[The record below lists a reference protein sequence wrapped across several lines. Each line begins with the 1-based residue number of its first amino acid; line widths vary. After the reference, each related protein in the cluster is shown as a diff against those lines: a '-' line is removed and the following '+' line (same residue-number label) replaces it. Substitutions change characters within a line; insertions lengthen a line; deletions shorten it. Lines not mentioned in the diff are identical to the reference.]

1 MAAGAKYD
9 VELNFLVSRQSRSAG
24 SEFAKDIARMERDVG
39 RKKARP
45 DSKGG
50 IWTATGKGAGGAL
63 DVFSKM
69 GTGSAAAWAGKA
81 SAVIGGILSAG
92 IAVAVT
98 KGMFGGLAANAKAEE
113 VRGRIGSTLQLF
125 DFAADAGSAEQQFA
139 QNLQTAKAYQG
150 ELVKIADAAPGDVE
164 QVTDLFQNMLPGLAS
179 VTQEH
184 TRIRDL
190 TQKEVYLAG
199 ILGNRFALVGEQTS
213 RILTGG
219 AGAEMDT
226 WRLLQKPIAEAG
238 RELGAFP
245 KKSQLFGEKLTMAFN
260 KLSPEQRLAT
270 FEKALERL
278 SKPIR
283 DYYENTWE
291 GITAQGTSALKELRR
306 SFGQEGFYAV
316 KRAVKS
322 LTGEGGVLNQGSE
335 RFQSLRTFMVGM
347 GQQFGRLLE
356 AGILKVGAGLAYVAD
371 NWATIVQRAQIA
383 AQWLADGAKTAA
395 GLMGAKAGGA
405 FLAQG
410 AGAAMQAVTSVLSMG
425 AAALIAAPAFI
436 ALGVVVGGAAVM
448 FGGVITYLTSNI
460 DDFAGALA
468 QIDLSEFVQA
478 VSDLGAKFYALGSFL
493 LGDPADAQTGL
504 QVAVGLATNAVVG
517 VTNAFSWLLE
527 ATAWV
532 IGAFGDVAEF
542 AHKLNPFNGPTKEMM
557 DIQTELAER
566 SKVSGF
572 LNDPE
577 YLALSDKL
585 DALEQAAGMR
595 DESTALNMANGARE
609 AAADIRAAALRFDLA
624 VGDPTKPAS
633 EIAEMLTPMGPELPP
648 GFKPKNQKPP
658 PVNVKVNNYNS
669 WNIRDADPNAIVAA
683 FNKTTARQVANP
695 IRTAMQRR
703 QGV

>member
-335 RFQSLRTFMVGM
+335 RFQSLRAFMVGM

-371 NWATIVQRAQIA
+371 NWQSIVVKAQQA
-383 AQWLADGAKTAA
+383 GVYLAEGAKTATA
-395 GLMGAKAGGA
+395 LMAARTGGA

-410 AGAAMQAVTSVLSMG
+410 AGTLMQATTSILSMG

-448 FGGVITYLTSNI
+448 FGGVITYLVSNI
-460 DDFAGALA
+460 DDFASAIA
-468 QIDLSEFVQA
+468 QVDLTDFFQA
-478 VSDLGAKFYALGSFL
+478 VSDLGAKFYALGEYL
-493 LGDPADAQTGL
+493 LGEPASAQE
-504 QVAVGLATNAVVG
+504 GLATVVG
-517 VTNAFSWLLE
+517 WATTAVNGLASAFQWLLY
-527 ATAWV
+527 ATSEV
-532 IGAFGDVAEF
+532 VGAFGTAAEF
-542 AHKLNPFNGPTKEMM
+542 INSINP
-557 DIQTELAER
+557 LS
-566 SKVSGF
+566 SKHSWEDVSWA
-572 LNDPE
+572 N
-577 YLALSDKL
+577 
-585 DALEQAAGMR
+585 
-595 DESTALNMANGARE
+595 NMAKMSREMGNEDKAVEWE
-609 AAADIRAAALRFDLA
+609 AAAEKYRDEATSTVGYRLQEAASTIRGAADAFAAAK
-624 VGDPTKPAS
+624 GDPTQ
-633 EIAEMLTPMGPELPP
+633 ITTTFAEMLTPMGPELPP